1 MSAPVPLET
10 EARGDEA
17 WIGKNVRMTASSAL
31 RAAPL
36 IAALALTVPAAAAP
50 RAVSLVVRNG
60 TVVTMDGSRRVIA
73 DGAVAV
79 DGGQIVAVGNGAE
92 IAAGYAARESVDA
105 GGGLIIPG
113 LVNAHG
119 HAPMVLF
126 RGIADDLRLMQWLQD
141 FIFPAEK
148 NNVTAPFVK
157 AGTELAALEM
167 IRSGTTTFVDMYYF
181 EDQVAEAC
189 DAAGMRC
196 VLGSTLIEFPA
207 PDNKTIPDALAYAE
221 RFLKRWAGHP
231 RVAAAVAPHS
241 TYLANPETLKASRA
255 LADKYGAPILI
266 HLSESADEQKTVR
279 ERYGKT
285 PTEHLRDLGILRK
298 GVLGAHG
305 IWLTDGDRRILRD
318 AEVGIAHCPQ
328 SNMKLASGTAPVREM
343 LAEGLRLG
351 LGTDG
356 AASNNDLDMFEEM
369 ATAAFLAKHAASDPT
384 VAPASKV
391 LEMATL
397 GGARAL
403 GMEDRIGSLE
413 AGRRADIVVVDVSGA
428 RTTPMYDP
436 VSHLVYA
443 AKGAD
448 VRHVV
453 VEGRVVMRD
462 RKVLTLDERA
472 VVARAAELAARVTAS
487 LRR

>member
-1 MSAPVPLET
+1 MNRTPIVVLAV
-10 EARGDEA
+10 A
-17 WIGKNVRMTASSAL
+17 MT
-31 RAAPL
+31 
-36 IAALALTVPAAAAP
+36 AAAAAAQAQP
-50 RAVSLVVRNG
+50 RAVSLVVTNG
-60 TVVTMDGSRRVIA
+60 TVVTMDKDRRVIA
-73 DGAVAV
+73 NGAVAI
-79 DGGQIVAVGNGAE
+79 DGANILAVGPRAE
-92 IAAGYAARESVDA
+92 IDAAYRGTETLDA
-105 GGGLIIPG
+105 GGGLVIPG

-126 RGIADDLRLMQWLQD
+126 RGVADDLKLMDWLQKY
-141 FIFPAEK
+141 IFPAEK
-148 NNVTAPFVK
+148 NNVTAAFVK

-196 VLGSTLIEFPA
+196 VPGSTLIEFPA
-207 PDNKTIPDALAYAE
+207 PDNKTIPDALAYTE
-221 RFLKRWAGHP
+221 KFLQRWARHP
-231 RVAAAVAPHS
+231 RVTPAVAPHS
-241 TYLANPETLKASRA
+241 AYLANPETLKAARA

-266 HLSESADEQKTVR
+266 HLSESEDEQKQVK

-285 PTEHLRDLGILRK
+285 PTEHLRDVGLLRK

-305 IWLTDGDRRILRD
+305 IWLSESDRRILRD
-318 AEVGIAHCPQ
+318 ANVGIAHCPQ
-328 SNMKLASGTAPVREM
+328 SNMKLASGAAPVPAM
-343 LAEGLRLG
+343 LKEGARLG

-369 ATAAFLAKHAASDPT
+369 MTAAFLAKHAAVDPT
-384 VAPASKV
+384 AAPATAV

-413 AGRRADIVVVDVSGA
+413 AGKRADIVIVDVRA
-428 RTTPMYDP
+428 PRLTPLYDP

-443 AKGAD
+443 VKGGD
-448 VRHVV
+448 VRHVIV
-453 VEGRVVMRD
+453 DGKPILRD
-462 RKVLTLDERA
+462 RKALTLDEAA
-472 VVARAAELAARVTAS
+472 VLARGAELARGVSAS
-487 LRR
+487 LRK

>member
-1 MSAPVPLET
+1 MPTTLIRDATLITMNDAQEVLPGGSLLV
-10 EARGDEA
+10 RDGD
-17 WIGKNVRMTASSAL
+17 
-31 RAAPL
+31 
-36 IAALALTVPAAAAP
+36 IAAVLPAGSPLPAA
-50 RAVSLVVRNG
+50 
-60 TVVTMDGSRRVIA
+60 DRVI
-73 DGAVAV
+73 DGRGMVA
-79 DGGQIVAVGNGAE
+79 
-92 IAAGYAARESVDA
+92 
-105 GGGLIIPG
+105 LPG

-148 NNVTAPFVK
+148 NNVTAAFVK

-189 DAAGMRC
+189 DAAGLRG
-196 VLGSTLIEFPA
+196 VLGETLIEFPA
-207 PDNKTIPDALAYAE
+207 PDNKTIPEALAYSEA
-221 RFLKRWAGHP
+221 FLKRWAGHP
-231 RVAAAVAPHS
+231 RVSAAVAPHS
-241 TYLANPETLKASRA
+241 TYLATPETLKAARA
-255 LADKYGAPILI
+255 LADRHGSPILI
-266 HLSESADEQKTVR
+266 HLSESADEQKTVL
-279 ERYGKT
+279 ERYAKT

-305 IWLTDGDRRILRD
+305 IWLTEGDRRILRE

-328 SNMKLASGTAPVREM
+328 SNMKLASGTAPVRQM

-369 ATAAFLAKHAASDPT
+369 ATAAFLAKHATGDPT
-384 VAPASKV
+384 VAPANKV
-391 LEMATL
+391 FEMATL

-413 AGRRADIVVVDVSGA
+413 AGKRADIVVVDV
-428 RTTPMYDP
+428 RTPRMTPMYDP
-436 VSHLVYA
+436 VSHLVYTTR
-443 AKGAD
+443 GDD
-448 VRHVV
+448 VRTTIVHGKVL
-453 VEGRVVMRD
+453 MRD
-462 RKVLTLDERA
+462 RKMTTLDEAA
-472 VVARAAELAARVTAS
+472 VLRDARAWAQKVRTAVN
-487 LRR
+487 